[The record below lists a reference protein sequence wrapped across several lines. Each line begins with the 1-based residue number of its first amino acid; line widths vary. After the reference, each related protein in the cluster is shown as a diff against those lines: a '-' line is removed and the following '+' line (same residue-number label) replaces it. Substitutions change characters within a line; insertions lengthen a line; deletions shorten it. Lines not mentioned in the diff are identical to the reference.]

1 MIWGGSQ
8 RQTCSGRRSPCP
20 STIAPRRD
28 ARFDPGLQSR
38 QQTIDHVQGSRS
50 DIRQREFGPE
60 QDGAVDPLFSSEV
73 TQICA
78 AVVNFSLA
86 MLIEGCQRVG
96 HFVNL
101 VCRQATAADALVQH
115 IALRKA
121 LHFDQPVDDA
131 VAAAEG

>member
-1 MIWGGSQ
+1 MSRAREAISANAI
-8 RQTCSGRRSPCP
+8 SG
-20 STIAPRRD
+20 
-28 ARFDPGLQSR
+28 LSR
-38 QQTIDHVQGSRS
+38 I
-50 DIRQREFGPE
+50 
-60 QDGAVDPLFSSEV
+60 GAVDPLFSSEV

-86 MLIEGCQRVG
+86 MLIEGCQRWPPSLI
-96 HFVNL
+96 L